1 MTAQP
6 PSTHERRIRVLWNPT
21 AGRKG
26 GVPTNR
32 SSRTMLLE
40 LMSRHDLGDELI
52 EPGSEQEAVEAA
64 RDAADRG
71 YDVVV
76 AAGGDGTIGLVGRQ
90 LMGTRTALGILPLG
104 SVMNIPRMLGLPR
117 DPEGAAQIL
126 ADGHVRSIDV
136 GQVGDRIFYEA
147 GSVGMHAAAT
157 RELPLVDRGDYGAI
171 VRSIVAA
178 FRYRPSEVRI
188 ELDGDRTISARAVGI
203 AVANGPFMGPGVAV
217 APEALLDDG
226 LFDVRV
232 FLHYTK
238 AELLRYVSSI
248 VRGRRPRER
257 RSLIERASWVRI
269 TSGRPL
275 AARADAMDLG
285 STPVV
290 FEIRP
295 RVLTVVAP
303 DPSASSSG
311 SMRHGPHLPSP
322 AAALRPRPPS
332 HYVLRNR
339 SASCRA
345 P

>member
-1 MTAQP
+1 MTAQS
-6 PSTHERRIRVLWNPT
+6 PSPDERRIRVLWNPT

-32 SSRTMLLE
+32 SSHAMLLE
-40 LMSRHDLGDELI
+40 LMSRHGLGDELI
-52 EPGSEQEAVEAA
+52 GPGSEHEAVEAA
-64 RDAADRG
+64 RDAVDQG

-76 AAGGDGTIGLVGRQ
+76 AAGGDGTIGLIGRQ

-117 DPEGAAQIL
+117 DPEEAAQIL
-126 ADGHVRSIDV
+126 ADGHVRTIDV

-188 ELDGDRTISARAVGI
+188 ELDGDRTISAKAVGV
-203 AVANGPFMGPGVAV
+203 AVANGPFMGPGLAV

-238 AELLRYVSSI
+238 AELLRYVLST
-248 VRGRRPRER
+248 VRGRRPQER
-257 RSLIERASWVRI
+257 RVLTERASWVRI

-275 AARADAMDLG
+275 AARADAVDLG

-290 FEIRP
+290 FQIRP
-295 RVLTVVAP
+295 RALTVVVP

-311 SMRHGPHLPSP
+311 SGRHGPHFHIPGRGVAETPSTEP
-322 AAALRPRPPS
+322 
-332 HYVLRNR
+332 
-339 SASCRA
+339 
-345 P
+345 

>member
-1 MTAQP
+1 M
-6 PSTHERRIRVLWNPT
+6 
-21 AGRKG
+21 
-26 GVPTNR
+26 
-32 SSRTMLLE
+32 
-40 LMSRHDLGDELI
+40 
-52 EPGSEQEAVEAA
+52 
-64 RDAADRG
+64 
-71 YDVVV
+71 
-76 AAGGDGTIGLVGRQ
+76 
-90 LMGTRTALGILPLG
+90 
-104 SVMNIPRMLGLPR
+104 
-117 DPEGAAQIL
+117 
-126 ADGHVRSIDV
+126 RSIDV

-147 GSVGMHAAAT
+147 GSVGLHAAAT
-157 RELPLVDRGDYGAI
+157 RELPKVDRGDYGAI

-188 ELDGDRTISARAVGI
+188 ELDGDRTIAAKAVAV

-248 VRGRRPRER
+248 VRGRRPQER
-257 RSLIERASWVRI
+257 RSLTERASWVRI

-275 AARADAMDLG
+275 AVRADAVDLG

-303 DPSASSSG
+303 DPSASPSG
-311 SMRHGPHLPSP
+311 SGRHGPALPRP
-322 AAALRPRPPS
+322 RARHRPGDPLDGAVRQGPTRRPGAAATSPRPGS
-332 HYVLRNR
+332 HR
-339 SASCRA
+339 
-345 P
+345 

>member
-6 PSTHERRIRVLWNPT
+6 PRTDERRMRVLWNPT
-21 AGRKG
+21 SGRKG
-26 GVPTNR
+26 GLPTNR
-32 SSRTMLLE
+32 ASRGMLLE
-40 LMSRHDLGDELI
+40 LMSRHGLGDELI
-52 EPGSEQEAVEAA
+52 EPGSELDAIDATADAVH
-64 RDAADRG
+64 RG

-90 LMGTRTALGILPLG
+90 LIGTRTALGILPLG

-117 DPEGAAQIL
+117 DPDEAAHIL
-126 ADGHVRSIDV
+126 AVGHVRTIDV

-157 RELPLVDRGDYGAI
+157 RELPKVDKGDYGAL

-178 FRYRPSEVRI
+178 IRYRPSEMRI
-188 ELDGDRTISARAVGI
+188 ELDGDRAISEKAVGVV
-203 AVANGPFMGPGVAV
+203 VANGPYMGPGVAV
-217 APEALLDDG
+217 APAALLDDG

-232 FLHYTK
+232 FLPFTK
-238 AELLRYVSSI
+238 TELVRHVSSLI
-248 VRGRRPRER
+248 RGRRPLER
-257 RSLIERASWVRI
+257 RSITERASRVRI

-275 AARADAMDLG
+275 AARADAVDLG

-303 DPSASSSG
+303 DPSAPSSG
-311 SMRHGPHLPSP
+311 SGRHGPHVRIPGGRAERNPSTEP
-322 AAALRPRPPS
+322 
-332 HYVLRNR
+332 
-339 SASCRA
+339 
-345 P
+345 

>member
-6 PSTHERRIRVLWNPT
+6 PTTDERRIRVLWNPT

-32 SSRTMLLE
+32 SSREMLLE
-40 LMSRHDLGDELI
+40 LMSRHGLGDELI
-52 EPGSEQEAVEAA
+52 APGSEQEAVEAA
-64 RDAADRG
+64 RDAVDRR
-71 YDVVV
+71 YDLVV
-76 AAGGDGTIGLVGRQ
+76 AAGGDGTVGLVGRQ

-117 DPEGAAQIL
+117 DPEEAAHIL
-126 ADGHVRSIDV
+126 ADGHVRTIDV

-157 RELPLVDRGDYGAI
+157 RELPLVDKGDYGAL
-171 VRSIVAA
+171 VRSIGAA
-178 FRYRPSEVRI
+178 FRYRPSEMRI
-188 ELDGDRTISARAVGI
+188 ELDRDRTIVAKAVGV
-203 AVANGPFMGPGVAV
+203 AVMNGPFMGPGVAV

-238 AELLRYVSSI
+238 AELLRHISST
-248 VRGRRPRER
+248 VRGRRPQER
-257 RSLIERASWVRI
+257 RVLAERASWVRI
-269 TSGRPL
+269 TSERPL
-275 AARADAMDLG
+275 AARADAQDLG
-285 STPVV
+285 TTPVA

-295 RVLTVVAP
+295 SALTVVAP

-311 SMRHGPHLPSP
+311 SGRHGPHLHIPGRGVGAP
-322 AAALRPRPPS
+322 ASEQP
-332 HYVLRNR
+332 
-339 SASCRA
+339 
-345 P
+345 

>member
-1 MTAQP
+1 MTPERARAD
-6 PSTHERRIRVLWNPT
+6 ERRIRVLWNPT

-26 GVPTNR
+26 GIPTNR
-32 SSRTMLLE
+32 STREMLLE
-40 LMSRHDLGDELI
+40 LLTRHGLGDELI
-52 EPGSEQEAVEAA
+52 EPGSESEALEAA
-64 RDAADRG
+64 ADAVRRG

-90 LMGTRTALGILPLG
+90 LLGTGTALGILPLG

-117 DPEGAAQIL
+117 DPEEAVRVL

-147 GSVGMHAAAT
+147 GSVGLHAAAT
-157 RELPLVDRGDYGAI
+157 RELPKVDRGDYGAI
-171 VRSIVAA
+171 VRSIAA
-178 FRYRPSEVRI
+178 TLSYRPSDVRI
-188 ELDGDRTISARAVGI
+188 ELDGDRTIAVKAVAV
-203 AVANGPFMGPGVAV
+203 AVANGPFVGPGLAV

-232 FLHYTK
+232 FLHETT
-238 AELLRYVSSI
+238 AERLRHVMSI

-257 RSLIERASWVRI
+257 RSLTERASWVRV

-275 AARADAMDLG
+275 AVRADAVDLG

-295 RVLTVVAP
+295 GVLTVVAP
-303 DPSASSSG
+303 DPSASSGGSG
-311 SMRHGPHLPSP
+311 PRGPHIPGRGVVP
-322 AAALRPRPPS
+322 PRPPE
-332 HYVLRNR
+332 
-339 SASCRA
+339 

>member
-1 MTAQP
+1 MTEQP
-6 PSTHERRIRVLWNPT
+6 PGTDERRIRVLWNPT

-26 GVPTNR
+26 GVRTNR
-32 SSRTMLLE
+32 SSQAMLLE
-40 LMSRHDLGDELI
+40 LMSRHGLGEELI
-52 EPGSEQEAVEAA
+52 GPGSEQEAVEAA
-64 RDAADRG
+64 REAADRG

-90 LMGTRTALGILPLG
+90 LMGTHTALGILPLG

-117 DPEGAAQIL
+117 DPDEAARIL

-136 GQVGDRIFYEA
+136 GQVGDHIFYEA

-188 ELDGDRTISARAVGI
+188 ELDGDRTISANAVGV
-203 AVANGPFMGPGVAV
+203 AVANGPFMGPGLAV

-238 AELLRYVSSI
+238 SELLRYVWSS
-248 VRGRRPRER
+248 VRGRRPQER
-257 RSLIERASWVRI
+257 RSLTERAARVRI
-269 TSGRPL
+269 TSDRQLPV
-275 AARADAMDLG
+275 RADAQDLG
-285 STPVV
+285 TTPVV
-290 FEIRP
+290 FENRT

-303 DPSASSSG
+303 DPSASSPG
-311 SMRHGPHLPSP
+311 SRRHGPHFPIRGRGVGASPSTEP
-322 AAALRPRPPS
+322 
-332 HYVLRNR
+332 
-339 SASCRA
+339 
-345 P
+345 